1 MSTVLVT
8 GGYGLAGRDTVQ
20 RLVAD
25 GHHVVATAHRNVTG
39 LPDVVESRRVDLAD
53 AKAVHRLVSEIRPTA
68 IVHLAAVLPPAI
80 YRNPSAGRRVNVDGT
95 AALVKSAERQDDP
108 PRFIHASSG
117 AIFGSRNPH
126 RMTERLTLT
135 TAPNPSEHYGA
146 QKLEA
151 ELIVR
156 AAQLPWLVLRLGSVF
171 SVDPAALPFTAD
183 TLYFGA
189 ALPIDGR
196 LHTVD
201 TRDVAGGIAAAVHTD
216 ATDEILFIGG
226 DDSHLIDQE
235 TIFREVSAARGI
247 AGVPTGRR
255 GDPASDNGWYA
266 VGDWMDVARAQQLLD
281 FQRYTWPQMLDEL
294 RTNMGWKYTAAR
306 LTAPAVRKVLGRRS
320 PYRGQPGTYADV
332 WDALRRRFGEARV
345 DAI

>member
-8 GGYGLAGRDTVQ
+8 GGRDTVR

-25 GHHVVATAHRNVTG
+25 GHRVVATAHRNTAG
-39 LPDVVESRRVDLAD
+39 LPPGVQSRRIDLAD
-53 AKAVHRLVSEIRPTA
+53 AEAVHRLVSDIRPAA

-80 YRNPSAGRRVNVDGT
+80 YRDPAAGRRVNVDGT
-95 AALVKSAERQDDP
+95 AALVKAAECQSDP
-108 PRFIHASSG
+108 PRFLHASSG

-126 RMTERLTLT
+126 RVTGRLTADT
-135 TAPNPSEHYGA
+135 PANPCEHYGA

-171 SVDPAALPFTAD
+171 SADPAAQPLTAD
-183 TLYFGA
+183 NLYFGA

-201 TRDVAGGIAAAVHTD
+201 TRDVAAAFAAAVHSP
-216 ATDEILFIGG
+216 ATGEILHIGG

-235 TIFREVSAARGI
+235 TLFRDVSAAHGI
-247 AGVPTGRR
+247 TGIRAGRH
-255 GDPASDNGWYA
+255 GDPTSDDGWYA
-266 VGDWMDVARAQQLLD
+266 AGDWLDIARAQQLLD
-281 FQRYTWPQMLDEL
+281 FQHYTWPEILDEL
-294 RTNMGWKYTAAR
+294 RSNVGWKFAAAEM
-306 LTAPAVRKVLGRRS
+306 TAPVVRKVLERRS

-345 DAI
+345 DVG